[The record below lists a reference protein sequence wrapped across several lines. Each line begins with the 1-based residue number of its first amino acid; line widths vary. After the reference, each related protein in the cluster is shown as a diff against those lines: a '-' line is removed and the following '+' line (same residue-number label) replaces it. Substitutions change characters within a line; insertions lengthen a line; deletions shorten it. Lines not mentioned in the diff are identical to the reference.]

1 MEEQTKETEIRLQD
15 LWLVFKRCWWLMLIV
30 LVAVS
35 ILAYTV
41 LTLTH
46 EDEYTANVSIYVMNT
61 PDKSEGGAN
70 GNFSTTQ
77 ISMAMYLIKDCL
89 ELGKSYD
96 QILQPVMI
104 SQNLEGVVDIE
115 ELEKMYTIT
124 KADDAHVLYLTVI
137 LLFNLLTNFRSEKG
151 NIFVAQSR
159 SFTLLLKGKL
169 TCFCNSAK
177 LVYSVNLFSFQG
189 PLSFLRLI
197 KLRKTASRGLTVV
210 VRKILA
216 RFVHSLNHHI
226 ERNLSRA
233 RKEVCKAYCIDCS
246 HRCHS
251 VTLDAGNLNKTA
263 NRVAGKTEMML
274 EG

>member
-35 ILAYTV
+35 ILAYTF
-41 LTLTH
+41 LSLTH

-124 KADDAHVLYLTVI
+124 KANDAHVLYLTVTSASAERSRDIVNAFADQTCTYFNKVYDQELLSVVDYAQTPEKPSNPISMMMI
-137 LLFNLLTNFRSEKG
+137 LLVGLVCAFVIYGIYFIRFIMDDKINNSDDVEKYLG
-151 NIFVAQSR
+151 LSMLGVIPNKYDSGR
-159 SFTLLLKGKL
+159 KKSKSGYYYSY
-169 TCFCNSAK
+169 SAD
-177 LVYSVNLFSFQG
+177 G
-189 PLSFLRLI
+189 G
-197 KLRKTASRGLTVV
+197 RK
-210 VRKILA
+210 
-216 RFVHSLNHHI
+216 
-226 ERNLSRA
+226 
-233 RKEVCKAYCIDCS
+233 
-246 HRCHS
+246 
-251 VTLDAGNLNKTA
+251 
-263 NRVAGKTEMML
+263 RVE
-274 EG
+274 